1 MHYDTSAI
9 KTALPKLTEYLAKS
23 RDGKVVIR
31 HNADF
36 TFSILENDGDNMIT
50 ITEADATAFAVWILT
65 STELL
70 RR

>member
-1 MHYDTSAI
+1 MHYDTSVI

-31 HNADF
+31 HNSDN
-36 TFSILENDGDNMIT
+36 TFSILENDGDNIIT
-50 ITEADATAFAVWILT
+50 FTEADATAFAVWILT

-70 RR
+70 RI